1 MKRLLQRIQ
10 LGLRTKLTVLIE
22 TLIVLLVL
30 VTGIITT
37 MREKET
43 LEDELRKRGLAV
55 AADLATFTI
64 RPLLLN
70 DLPSLRRFVNHS
82 MEQDYVRYVMI
93 IDPQGKVIMHSNLD
107 EVGQMYQDQLSLAA
121 IHSEVPGYSP
131 SCIFA
136 QGEHCYDLFVPIQ
149 VSGVRL
155 GTVRLGYSY
164 MAVEQEVA
172 KARQQI
178 LFIGF
183 VTTMIGIILSY
194 LVATF
199 IASPIK
205 QITRAI
211 GNVANGDLDTR
222 LMIRRNDEIG
232 TLADSFNTMTE
243 DLRRTTISKD
253 YVDSIIGSMNDTLLV
268 IAPDLKIRSA
278 NRTTC
283 ELLGYCED
291 ELIGKDIH
299 LLVSQEEQVF
309 QHEGFQ
315 GLLAEGSIV
324 NYEMDYI
331 TKKGTLIPVLFSAAV
346 LKNKDGMNLGVVGI
360 ARDVTERKL
369 AEEALRESEREL
381 HFLSSQLLKAQEEE
395 RRRLSRELH
404 DELGQSLMVLKL
416 KLRSIQTG
424 LLPDQVKL
432 QKDCDEILSYIN
444 EVTENVRR
452 LSHDLS
458 PSILEDLGLSAAIRW
473 LVETTTQYCHIQS
486 SLDMA
491 DVEQVFSQDS
501 KIMMYRLFQ
510 ESLTNIVKH
519 AQASRMSIVI
529 SKSNDQVVCCIE
541 DDGKGFD
548 VKKILHNNSNKKGL
562 GLVAMYERTRMMGGT
577 LDIWSQRETG
587 TRITITI
594 PFNNGGRQP

>member
-1 MKRLLQRIQ
+1 MKFLPQGIRF
-10 LGLRTKLTVLIE
+10 GLRTKLTILIE

-43 LEDELRKRGLAV
+43 LEAELRKRGLAV
-55 AADLATFTI
+55 AADLATFTV

-70 DLPSLRRFVNHS
+70 DLPSLRRFINHS
-82 MEQDYVRYVMI
+82 MEQDYVRYLMI
-93 IDPQGKVIMHSNLD
+93 IDPHGRVIMHSDLD
-107 EVGQMYQDQLSLAA
+107 EVGQTYQDQLSLAA
-121 IHSEVPGYSP
+121 IHSEIPGYSP
-131 SCIFA
+131 PSVLK
-136 QGEHCYDLFVPIQ
+136 QREHCYDLFVPVR

-172 KARQQI
+172 KAQQQI
-178 LFIGF
+178 LFIGL
-183 VTTMIGIILSY
+183 VTTMIGVILAY
-194 LVATF
+194 LLATF

-211 GNVANGDLDTR
+211 GNVANGNLDTR
-222 LMIRRNDEIG
+222 LMIKRNDEIG
-232 TLADSFNTMTE
+232 TLADSFNKMTE

-268 IAPDLKIRSA
+268 IAPDLKIQSV

-283 ELLGYCED
+283 ELLGYRED
-291 ELIGKDIH
+291 ELIGNDIH
-299 LLVSQEEQVF
+299 LLISQEERIF
-309 QHEGFQ
+309 RREGFQ
-315 GLLAEGSIV
+315 RLLAEGSIV

-331 TKKGTLIPVLFSAAV
+331 TKKGKRIPVLFSAAV
-346 LKNKDGMNLGVVGI
+346 LKDKNGMDIGVVGI
-360 ARDVTERKL
+360 ARDITERKL
-369 AEEALRESEREL
+369 TEEALRESEREL

-416 KLRSIQTG
+416 KLRSIRTG
-424 LLPDQVKL
+424 LSPEQVKL

-452 LSHDLS
+452 LSRDLS

-473 LVETTTQYCHIQS
+473 LVETTTQYYPIQS

-491 DVEQVFSQDS
+491 DVEQVFSQNS
-501 KIMMYRLFQ
+501 KIMLYRLIQ

-529 SKSNDQVVCCIE
+529 SKSSDHVMCCIE

-548 VKKILHNNSNKKGL
+548 AKKMIHNNFNKKGL

-587 TRITITI
+587 TRITVTI
-594 PFNNGGRQP
+594 PMNQGEMQV